1 MSTKIVNITGYAR
14 NNEQFVV
21 KAENFDVRISKNQNH
36 PELDAPSPI
45 EYILAGYAGCIHAVG
60 TLVAKELNLD
70 LKSLKIEIS
79 GEINVDKFLG
89 NPTADRAGFKSIE
102 VLVKPTAEATTEE
115 LQNWLKIVESRCPVY
130 DNLINPTPIQVSLVN
145 EFESVE
151 TI

>member
-60 TLVAKELNLD
+60 ILVAKELNLD

-102 VLVKPTAEATTEE
+102 VLVKPTAEATSEE

-151 TI
+151 AI

>member
-102 VLVKPTAEATTEE
+102 VLVKPTAEATTVE

>member
-102 VLVKPTAEATTEE
+102 VLVKPIAEATTEE

-151 TI
+151 AI

>member
-21 KAENFDVRISKNQNH
+21 KAENVDVRISKNQNH

-60 TLVAKELNLD
+60 ILVAKELNLD

-89 NPTADRAGFKSIE
+89 NSTADRAGFKSIE
-102 VLVKPTAEATTEE
+102 VLVKPIAETTTEE
-115 LQNWLKIVESRCPVY
+115 LQNWLKIVENRCPVY

>member
-1 MSTKIVNITGYAR
+1 MSTKIVNITGQSR

-21 KAENFDVRISKNQNH
+21 KTESFDVRISKNQNH

-45 EYILAGYAGCIHAVG
+45 EYILAGYAGCINAVG
-60 TLVAKELNLD
+60 TLVAKELNLN
-70 LKSLKIEIS
+70 LKSLQVEIS

-89 NPTADRAGFKSIE
+89 NPTSERAGFKAIT
-102 VLVKPTAEATTEE
+102 VLVKPIADATTEE

-145 EFESVE
+145 EFEIAE
-151 TI
+151 TF

>member
-102 VLVKPTAEATTEE
+102 VLVKPTAEATSEE

-145 EFESVE
+145 EFEIVE

>member
-60 TLVAKELNLD
+60 ILVAKELNLD

-102 VLVKPTAEATTEE
+102 VLVKPTAEATTVE

-145 EFESVE
+145 EFEIVE